1 MKNIR
6 HCCIVVVTFCSMIA
20 SGGSLYSAAGD
31 TGAGFILGDPT
42 GLTGK
47 YYITGTDAVDA
58 GLGASYHDGFYIYGD
73 YLFHFKDLFPA
84 DELVLYVGFGAGFH
98 HHDRDG
104 DRHHER
110 DAYNRLA
117 CRVPGGGEYC
127 VEKTPLG
134 IFLELAPALEIIP
147 DIDSDIRGG
156 LGRRYYF

>member
-58 GLGASYHDGFYIYGD
+58 GS
-73 YLFHFKDLFPA
+73 
-84 DELVLYVGFGAGFH
+84 VLLIMTDFIF
-98 HHDRDG
+98 
-104 DRHHER
+104 
-110 DAYNRLA
+110 
-117 CRVPGGGEYC
+117 
-127 VEKTPLG
+127 TG
-134 IFLELAPALEIIP
+134 IIFFILRSI
-147 DIDSDIRGG
+147 SC
-156 LGRRYYF
+156 